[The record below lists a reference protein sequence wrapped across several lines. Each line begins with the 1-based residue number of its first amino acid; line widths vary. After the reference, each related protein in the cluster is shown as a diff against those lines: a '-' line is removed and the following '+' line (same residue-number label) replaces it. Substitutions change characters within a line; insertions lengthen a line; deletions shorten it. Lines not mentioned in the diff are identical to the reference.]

1 MGKHEAVETKD
12 GLQNRSVRRNARL
25 AVGVGLSA
33 ALLATPL
40 TSVMAEENE
49 SSGDSVAIDVSTSW
63 VGEVGE
69 KVELQVLANGEKV
82 DEVTLTEET
91 GWDYTFEVLPTT
103 QEKQPVAYSVTE
115 KALDGYETEIS
126 GDAETGF
133 TVRNIDE
140 DAPDVDL
147 SAFYESIEIGMTY
160 DEVVALIGVDG
171 QPDGVSDTGI
181 QMVGWNAANGDMLSL
196 GFDSDDEVVLKRYT
210 AAATNNDPVEVELPD
225 EPAPDVDLQAI
236 FDSLEIGMPYDE
248 ALGLIQFEGEA
259 DGEATDGVQLLRWTA
274 ANGDSMVLG
283 FNSDSEGHELVEKRF
298 VAADADESPVDDEP
312 TDDKDPVTP
321 PTDDDQPVEDPP
333 EDTKP
338 VEADDDP
345 VVETPK
351 EKEPNIPAPVETPD
365 EPITDEP
372 TVDKPVVQTPTDK
385 ATPVVTPAES
395 ESEYVAMYK
404 ALAFGISYEEAVM
417 ITGTEG
423 TIVTDNEAT
432 LNGETVLDLDQYSWT
447 NADGDVLLLG
457 FMDDQ
462 LVSKSLTADGNS
474 MMEYDYESYTE
485 PDGDEPIAESA
496 TPVSANGEKT
506 AESQDNEKGS
516 PKAEANESKESA
528 AADKVTEGKKL
539 ADTATNTF
547 NLLALGVGL
556 LVAAGGGLFVMNRRK
571 QANE

>member
-91 GWDYTFEVLPTT
+91 GWDYTFEALPTT

-133 TVRNIDE
+133 TVSNIDA
-140 DAPDVDL
+140 D
-147 SAFYESIEIGMTY
+147 
-160 DEVVALIGVDG
+160 
-171 QPDGVSDTGI
+171 DGVLEGSVAITYKNQDGKTIAFMDVVRGKTGEKFLI
-181 QMVGWNAANGDMLSL
+181 EPKDIPGHTLMETEGKTSGTFAAGVNTRVEFTYQL
-196 GFDSDDEVVLKRYT
+196 
-210 AAATNNDPVEVELPD
+210 DPDYSPD
-225 EPAPDVDLQAI
+225 EPADEYTEGIIEAQYVNESGI
-236 FDSLEIGMPYDE
+236 EI
-248 ALGLIQFEGEA
+248 ALRDKFTGEVGTDYSVTPKVI
-259 DGEATDGVQLLRWTA
+259 DGYTFVEVIGG
-274 ANGDSMVLG
+274 GD
-283 FNSDSEGHELVEKRF
+283 ELVF
-298 VAADADESPVDDEP
+298 TNESQVVTVVYQSVPKVETPPPTPEPVDDPPEEGPVDDSPKDDGEP
-312 TDDKDPVTP
+312 VDQEEPVVTP
-321 PTDDDQPVEDPP
+321 PKEADIPVVLPVDDKEAPVVSDPIAEPVED
-333 EDTKP
+333 
-338 VEADDDP
+338 
-345 VVETPK
+345 
-351 EKEPNIPAPVETPD
+351 
-365 EPITDEP
+365 EP
-372 TVDKPVVQTPTDK
+372 TGGQ
-385 ATPVVTPAES
+385 TPVVTPAES

-474 MMEYDYESYTE
+474 MMEYDYESYME
-485 PDGDEPIAESA
+485 PDEDEPIAESA

-516 PKAEANESKESA
+516 PKAEADESKESA

-556 LVAAGGGLFVMNRRK
+556 LAAAGGGLFVMNRRK